1 MPKNKDS
8 GDRTVKGIKRS
19 VSQRSIIGTLSK
31 NKKGV
36 IGLLIL
42 FIIVTTAVLAPYVT
56 PYEPTQMHFQDR
68 FSAPSS
74 QYLLGTDFYGRD
86 ILSRIIYGY
95 RNSLLISFLAVT
107 IASTL
112 GSTLGILAGYFG
124 GQLDTLIMRTMD
136 VLFAFPVLLL
146 AIVIVVIIGPG
157 LLSTIL
163 AIGIVYVPIFS
174 RIARGPT
181 LSVKEDAYV
190 EAAKALGEGRF
201 RIILKHIIPNV
212 SVPIFVQITI
222 SLATAILFESA
233 LSFLGLG
240 TQPPDASLGLM
251 VSEGRNYIE
260 ISPWGT
266 LFPGLA
272 IALVVLGFNLLGD
285 GLQQILNPKLRIK
298 R

>member
-1 MPKNKDS
+1 MGTLIKN
-8 GDRTVKGIKRS
+8 RKGI
-19 VSQRSIIGTLSK
+19 
-31 NKKGV
+31 
-36 IGLLIL
+36 IGLSIV
-42 FIIVTTAVLAPYVT
+42 FIIATTALLAPYVA
-56 PYEPTQMHFQDR
+56 PYDPTQMHFQAR
-68 FSAPSS
+68 FSSPSS
-74 QYLLGTDFYGRD
+74 HYLLGTDFYGRD

-95 RNSLLISFLAVT
+95 RTSLLISSLAVM

-112 GSTLGILAGYFG
+112 GSTLGIMAGYFG

-136 VLFAFPVLLL
+136 ILFAFPVLLL
-146 AIVIVVIIGPG
+146 AIVIVVIVGPG
-157 LLSTIL
+157 LVSTIL

-181 LSVKEDAYV
+181 LSVKEDGYV
-190 EAAKALGEGRF
+190 EAAKALGEGSF

-222 SLATAILFESA
+222 SLATAILFESS

-240 TQPPDASLGLM
+240 TQPPNASLGLM

-285 GLQQILNPKLRIK
+285 GLQQILNPKLRIE

>member
-1 MPKNKDS
+1 M
-8 GDRTVKGIKRS
+8 IKAIRS
-19 VSQRSIIGTLSK
+19 SVRSQRSIIGTLIE
-31 NKKGV
+31 NRKGV

-42 FIIVTTAVLAPYVT
+42 FIIATAAVLAPYT
-56 PYEPTQMHFQDR
+56 APYEPTQMHFQDR
-68 FSAPSS
+68 FSSPSS
-74 QYLLGTDFYGRD
+74 HYLLGTDFYGRD

-95 RNSLLISFLAVT
+95 RNSLLISFLAVS

-112 GSTLGILAGYFG
+112 GSILGIMAGYFR

-136 VLFAFPVLLL
+136 ILFAFPVLLL

-157 LLSTIL
+157 LTSTIL

-190 EAAKALGEGRF
+190 EAAKALGEGPF

-212 SVPIFVQITI
+212 SVPIFVQMTI
-222 SLATAILFESA
+222 SLATAILFEA
-233 LSFLGLG
+233 TLSFLGLG
-240 TQPPDASLGLM
+240 TQPPNASLGLM

-272 IALVVLGFNLLGD
+272 IVLVVLGLNLLGD
-285 GLQQILNPKLRIK
+285 GLQEILNPKLRIK